1 MKIKKD
7 FAGVKLLSKLAL
19 IGVLGLAL
27 MPGAVLA
34 EGDDPPDT
42 VPITQLSHIETI
54 LTTIANYIF
63 TFFYIIVG
71 IFFIWAA
78 LSFLM
83 AGGDAEKVT
92 KAKNMF
98 IYAIIAVTIALLAT
112 SVKGFLI
119 NLLTP

>member
-27 MPGAVLA
+27 MPGVALAVDKPDIAGIKDL
-34 EGDDPPDT
+34 DD
-42 VPITQLSHIETI
+42 IQTI
-54 LTTIANYIF
+54 LTNIADYVF

-71 IFFIWAA
+71 IFFVWAA

-98 IYAIIAVTIALLAT
+98 IYAIIAVAIALLAGG
-112 SVKGFLI
+112 VKDFLI
-119 NLLTP
+119 EIFTP